1 MSRRSIAIW
10 VMCLAMASGVPAV
23 RGQTAAEQAPQPSAA
38 PPQTMSPPIQLLLT
52 GCLKRANDG
61 GYRLTDSNG
70 ITWLLSSKGV
80 DLAAQLNHSVTVT
93 GKPTVVA
100 KEQAKDQANDASYV
114 RSLQVLTVKMLSNS
128 CTR

>member
-10 VMCLAMASGVPAV
+10 VMCLAMVSLVPAV
-23 RGQTAAEQAPQPSAA
+23 RGQTAAEPAAPPSAA

-61 GYRLTDSNG
+61 GYRLTDANG
-70 ITWLLSSKGV
+70 VTWLLSSKSV

-100 KEQAKDQANDASYV
+100 KEQAKDQANDGSSV

>member
-10 VMCLAMASGVPAV
+10 VMCLAMVSLVPAV
-23 RGQTAAEQAPQPSAA
+23 HGQTAAEQAAPPSAA

-52 GCLKRANDG
+52 GCLKRAN
-61 GYRLTDSNG
+61 G
-70 ITWLLSSKGV
+70 ITWLLSSKSV

-100 KEQAKDQANDASYV
+100 KEQAKDQANDGSSV